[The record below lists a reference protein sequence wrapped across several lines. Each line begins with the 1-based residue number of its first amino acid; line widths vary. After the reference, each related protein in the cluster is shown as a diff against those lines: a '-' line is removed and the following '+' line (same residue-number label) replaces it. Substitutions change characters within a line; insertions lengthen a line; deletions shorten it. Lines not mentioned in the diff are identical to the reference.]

1 VAHFTTEALEF
12 LRTHHGIASA
22 VDLRRCG
29 LSSPAVRTLVEAGNL
44 TTVLKGVYRL
54 PAVTLDEMARCAAV
68 CAAHPELA
76 ISGPTAGRLWGLRR
90 LPRDHRIHVLA
101 PPVSHPTNARWVVP
115 YRTSAVHPCDLVRR
129 ADGITVTSRA
139 RTALD
144 LARFVPP
151 TDLLSIIEQ
160 VIRDG
165 DLDDDELRAV
175 AVDWMS
181 TQRPW
186 IRRFLELLDGRL
198 HGGPAES
205 HGETVLGDALAAA
218 GLVGLVRQY
227 RIDLPGYGPAR
238 FDLAV
243 PSVRLAIEVDLH
255 PTHSETA
262 GRRRDAARDVA
273 ATQIG
278 WAVER
283 AVEADFG
290 NALPVTTRRILALV
304 AALRSER

>member
-101 PPVSHPTNARWVVP
+101 PPVSHPTIARWVVP
-115 YRTSAVHPCDLVRR
+115 YRTAAVHPRDLVRR

-186 IRRFLELLDGRL
+186 IRRYLELLDGRL

-218 GLVGLVRQY
+218 GLVGLIRQY

-290 NALPVTTRRILALV
+290 NALAVTTRRILALV

>member
-1 VAHFTTEALEF
+1 
-12 LRTHHGIASA
+12 
-22 VDLRRCG
+22 
-29 LSSPAVRTLVEAGNL
+29 
-44 TTVLKGVYRL
+44 
-54 PAVTLDEMARCAAV
+54 M

-101 PPVSHPTNARWVVP
+101 PPASHPVTARWVMP
-115 YRTSAVHPCDLVRR
+115 YRTAAVHARDVVRR
-129 ADGITVTSRA
+129 PDGIAITSRA

-144 LARFVPP
+144 LARFVSP

-165 DLDDDELRAV
+165 QLDDDELRTV

-255 PTHSETA
+255 PTHSETDGQTA
-262 GRRRDAARDVA
+262 
-273 ATQIG
+273 
-278 WAVER
+278 
-283 AVEADFG
+283 
-290 NALPVTTRRILALV
+290 
-304 AALRSER
+304 

>member
-1 VAHFTTEALEF
+1 VAYFTTEALEF
-12 LRTHHGIASA
+12 LRTHHGIATA
-22 VDLRRCG
+22 ADLRRCG
-29 LSSPAVRTLVEAGNL
+29 LSGPAVRSLIEAGNL
-44 TTVLKGVYRL
+44 ATVLKGTYRL

-68 CAAHPELA
+68 CAAHPELV

-90 LPRDHRIHVLA
+90 LPRDRRIHALA
-101 PPVSHPTNARWVVP
+101 PPASHPAIARWVVP
-115 YRTSAVHPCDLVRR
+115 YRTAAVHTGDVVRR
-129 ADGITVTSRA
+129 PDGINVTSRA

-144 LARFVPP
+144 LARFVSS

-165 DLDDDELRAV
+165 DLGDDELRAV

-181 TQRPW
+181 PQRPW

-255 PTHSETA
+255 PTHSETD
-262 GRRRDAARDVA
+262 GRRRDVARDVA
-273 ATQIG
+273 AGQIG

-283 AVEADFG
+283 VVEVDFG

-304 AALRSER
+304 ATRRSER